1 VNNHYADDFIAECEL
16 HNVNTRKRV
25 ALLPEALRWFDEDGE
40 GIETVVNSDDED
52 EEIDDEQPGVG
63 GEHWGIGVGFF

>member
-1 VNNHYADDFIAECEL
+1 LY
-16 HNVNTRKRV
+16 NVNTKKRV

-40 GIETVVNSDDED
+40 GIETNVNSDDED
-52 EEIDDEQPGVG
+52 EEIDDEQPGG

>member
-1 VNNHYADDFIAECEL
+1 LY
-16 HNVNTRKRV
+16 NVNTKKRV

-40 GIETVVNSDDED
+40 LIETIVNSDDEG
-52 EEIDDEQPGVG
+52 EEDDDEQPVVG